1 MKVLLIWPPSP
12 EYCVLTDEFS
22 CCEPLGLEYIAASI
36 EKEHDVEIIDL
47 RLEEGI
53 DSILQE
59 KKPDVVG
66 LSIPF
71 TAVVNVSNN
80 VMETIRRIDPN
91 IKIIIGGHHP
101 TVGLTHL
108 KEELFDFIVR
118 GEGVVTFPK
127 LLDAIENNKDFS
139 KIQGI
144 AYKKDGVLQYTE
156 AFELKSL
163 NDYPM
168 PARHLTSKYR
178 KRYFHAHYK
187 PVTLMR
193 FSYGCPYN
201 CTFCILWK
209 LCKRKYISRDNE
221 LIIKELESIEEE
233 NIYVVDDE
241 AFINVDKM
249 EALADEIERRGIKK
263 RYHMY
268 VRSDT
273 VANNKRLFEKWA
285 RIGLD
290 SVLIGMESVFE
301 KDLEQYNKGITQQTD
316 IEALKILHGNGVEV
330 RANFIVQQDYT
341 KEKFQQVKEAV
352 QRLGIERPSFAVL
365 TPLYGTDFYNSVK
378 DQFIIDKPEFFDCY
392 HTFLPTRLPLK
403 EFYHEFADLLRFASS
418 RKQGDGEDKIF
429 YAGNREGAF
438 EEMLKKIEDS
448 YLYYEHGGDK

>member
-12 EYCVLTDEFS
+12 EYCVLTEEFS
-22 CCEPLGLEYIAASI
+22 CCEPLGLEYIAASL
-36 EKEHDVEIIDL
+36 EKEHEVAIIDL
-47 RLEEGI
+47 RLEDEI
-53 DSILQE
+53 E
-59 KKPDVVG
+59 KIIIEMKPDVIG

-71 TAVVNVSNN
+71 TAVVNVCNTI
-80 VMETIRRIDPN
+80 METVRKIDPN

-101 TVGLTHL
+101 TVGTTHL
-108 KEELFDFIVR
+108 NEELFDYIVR
-118 GEGVVTFPK
+118 GEGVETFPK
-127 LLDAIENNKDFS
+127 LLKAIEDNGDFS
-139 KIQGI
+139 SIPGI
-144 AYKKDGVLQYTE
+144 AYKTNNTLKYTE
-156 AFELKSL
+156 EYVLKSL
-163 NDYPM
+163 NDYPL
-168 PARHLTSKYR
+168 PARHLTKKYR
-178 KRYFHAHYK
+178 NRYFHAHYK

-209 LCKRKYISRDNE
+209 LCKRNYVSRDND
-221 LIIKELESIEEE
+221 LIIKELESIPEE

-241 AFINVDKM
+241 AFINVKKM
-249 EALADEIERRGIKK
+249 EDLADKILEKGIKK

-268 VRSDT
+268 VRADT

-285 RIGLD
+285 KIGLD

-301 KDLEQYNKGITQQTD
+301 EDLEQYNKGITQQTD
-316 IEALKILHGNGVEV
+316 IQALKILHENGVEV

-378 DQFIIDKPEFFDCY
+378 KDFIIDKPEFFDCY
-392 HTFLPTRLPLK
+392 HTFLPTKLELK
-403 EFYHEFADLLRFASS
+403 DFYKEFADLLRFANS
-418 RKQGDGEDKIF
+418 RKQEGGKDKVF

-438 EEMLKKIEDS
+438 EEMLQKIEIS
-448 YLYYEHGGDK
+448 YNYYDVRS